1 MITVAR
7 RGGQRLAY
15 SGKPLY
21 VVRPLVPMLE
31 ASSGVCETREEEARS
46 NVPPV
51 FTVRP
56 GCRVERG
63 CVLDLIG
70 A

>member
-1 MITVAR
+1 
-7 RGGQRLAY
+7 
-15 SGKPLY
+15 
-21 VVRPLVPMLE
+21 VRPLVPMLE

-51 FTVRP
+51 FIVRP

-63 CVLDLIG
+63 CGLDLIG